1 MNIGNNFLQSVI
13 KRVSYYKLL
22 GDKTIEQLSGEEMHF
37 QPNPASNSIALIIQ
51 HMAGNMLSR
60 WTDFLESDGE
70 KEWRNRDSEFEDA
83 NLDKD
88 ELITL
93 WDKGWKC
100 FLDTLE
106 GLREEDLLKTIRIR
120 SEELG
125 VIDAINRQLAHY
137 PYHVGQM
144 IYLGK
149 IIRNEEWKNLSIAK
163 GDSAEFNK
171 QMSVKKG

>member
-13 KRVSYYKLL
+13 KRVRYYKLL
-22 GDKTIEQLSGEEMHF
+22 GDQTIEQLSGEEMHF
-37 QPNPASNSIALIIQ
+37 QPNTSSNSIALIIQ

-70 KEWRNRDSEFEDA
+70 KEWRNRDSEFEEA
-83 NLDKD
+83 NLNKD

-93 WDKGWKC
+93 WNKGWKC

-106 GLREEDLLKTIRIR
+106 GLSEEDLLKTIRIR

-163 GDSAEFNK
+163 GDSAAFNR
-171 QMSVKKG
+171 QMGVKKG